1 LTLDAPLAR
10 RTEMGRWCKSCLT
23 GLAVVGLIAAAW
35 TTAWC
40 AAAKKVGTLAEIV
53 GSVEI
58 LHLDDKEFRT
68 ARLYEE
74 ILEKDKIRTGP
85 GARAK
90 VLYDDDSMTVLAEN
104 TSIEIREY
112 QLSTDRK
119 RTQSVIGLL
128 QGKLR
133 FIVTK
138 YLAKDKSNFVVQTP
152 TAVMGVRGSDSVAV
166 FEGDTSTAY
175 HLFGDLEITSSKTGE
190 KLTITSGQWCIV
202 HPDGSM
208 ERGAI
213 TADQLQQILNFF
225 AKLTPAEQRRYKDDL
240 EKELRQQGLDVILPT
255 PDRAPGQFI
264 KPPEPP
270 QQHHY
275 GHHH

>member
-1 LTLDAPLAR
+1 M
-10 RTEMGRWCKSCLT
+10 ERWCKKWWI
-23 GLAVVGLIAAAW
+23 GLAVLGLTVGSW
-35 TTAWC
+35 QTAWC
-40 AAAKKVGTLAEIV
+40 APAQKVGTMAEIR
-53 GSVEI
+53 GNVEI
-58 LHLDDKEFRT
+58 LHPDDKEFRA
-68 ARLYEE
+68 ARLYED

-104 TSIEIREY
+104 TFIEVREY
-112 QLSTDRK
+112 QVSREKK
-119 RTQSVIGLL
+119 RNQSVIGLL

-166 FEGDTSTAY
+166 FEGETSTAY

-202 HPDGSM
+202 RPDGSM
-208 ERGAI
+208 ERGTI
-213 TADQLQQILNFF
+213 TADQLENILNFF
-225 AKLTPAEQRRYKDDL
+225 AKLTPAEKKRYKDDL
-240 EKELRQQGLDVILPT
+240 EKELRQQGLDVILPA
-255 PDRAPGQFI
+255 PDRAPDKFV
-264 KPPEPP
+264 KPPEPQP
-270 QQHHY
+270 WE
-275 GHHH
+275 HHHEP